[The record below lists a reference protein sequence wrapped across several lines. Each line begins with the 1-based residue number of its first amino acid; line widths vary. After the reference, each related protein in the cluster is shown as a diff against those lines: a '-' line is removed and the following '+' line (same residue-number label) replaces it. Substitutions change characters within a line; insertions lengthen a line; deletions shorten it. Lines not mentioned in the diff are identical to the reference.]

1 MPKPRRYA
9 ILGTGALGGFYGA
22 RLCRAGADVHF
33 LVRSDFEH
41 VQRHGL
47 VIDSKDGDFVLPQVQ
62 AYSDVHEMPRCD
74 VAVVALKATQN
85 HLLPSLLPSVLA
97 DDGVILL
104 MQNGLGGEEEAA
116 KAAPGHVVLGGLCFL
131 CSNKVGPGHIRH
143 LDYGSVRFA
152 EYAADSAPAGIGDR
166 TRAIAQ
172 DFAGAG
178 IQVDIKDDLV
188 LARWQKLVWNV
199 PMSGLSV
206 VLDTDTQAL
215 MADPHTR
222 ALAED
227 IMHEVVAGAR
237 ACGRHIHETFVRKM
251 IDMTLAMAPYR
262 ASMKIDFDE
271 GKPME
276 VEAIYGNPL
285 RAARSAGATLPLV
298 ETLYRQLKF
307 LDAAGRGRFPS
318 DRVSA
323 KPNP

>member
-1 MPKPRRYA
+1 MLKPRRYA

-22 RLCRAGADVHF
+22 RLSHAGADVHF
-33 LVRSDFEH
+33 LLHSDFEH
-41 VQRHGL
+41 VRRHGL
-47 VIDSKDGDFVLPQVQ
+47 VIDSKDGDFVLPEVQ

-85 HLLPSLLPSVLA
+85 HLLPSLLPPVLA
-97 DDGVILL
+97 DGGVVLL

-116 KAAPGHVVLGGLCFL
+116 KAAPGHAVLGGLCFL

-143 LDYGSVRFA
+143 LDYGNVRLA
-152 EYAADSAPAGIGDR
+152 EHAADSGPAGVSDR
-166 TRAIAQ
+166 TRGIAQ
-172 DFAGAG
+172 DFTSAG
-178 IQVDIKDDLV
+178 IQVDIEEDLV

-206 VLDTDTQAL
+206 VLETDTQAL

-237 ACGRHIHETFVRKM
+237 ACGRHVHDSFVKKM

-262 ASMKIDFDE
+262 ASMKVDFDE

-285 RAARSAGATLPLV
+285 RAARSAGAAMPLV

-307 LDAAGRGRFPS
+307 LDY
-318 DRVSA
+318 
-323 KPNP
+323 PNKRDMARRRARSS

>member
-1 MPKPRRYA
+1 MLKPRRYA

-22 RLCRAGADVHF
+22 RLSHAGADVHF
-33 LVRSDFEH
+33 LLHSDFEH
-41 VQRHGL
+41 VRRHGL
-47 VIDSKDGDFVLPQVQ
+47 VIDSKDGDFVLSEVQ
-62 AYSDVHEMPRCD
+62 AYSDVREMPRCD

-85 HLLPSLLPSVLA
+85 HLLPSLLPPVLA
-97 DDGVILL
+97 DGGVVLL

-116 KAAPGHVVLGGLCFL
+116 KAAPGHAVLGGLCFL

-143 LDYGSVRFA
+143 LDYGNVRLA
-152 EYAADSAPAGIGDR
+152 EHAADSGPAGVSDR
-166 TRAIAQ
+166 TRGIAQ
-172 DFAGAG
+172 DFTSAG
-178 IQVDIKDDLV
+178 IQVDIEEDLV

-237 ACGRHIHETFVRKM
+237 ACGRHVHHSFVQKM

-262 ASMKIDFDE
+262 ASMKVDFDE

-285 RAARSAGATLPLV
+285 RAARSAGAAMPLV

-307 LDAAGRGRFPS
+307 LDY
-318 DRVSA
+318 
-323 KPNP
+323 PNKRDMARRRARSS

>member
-1 MPKPRRYA
+1 MSNPRRYA

-22 RLCRAGADVHF
+22 RLSRAGADVHF
-33 LVRSDFEH
+33 LVHSDFEH
-41 VQRHGL
+41 VLRHGL
-47 VIDSKDGDFVLPQVQ
+47 VIDSKDGDFVLPTVQ
-62 AYSDVHEMPRCD
+62 AYHDVREMPRCD
-74 VAVVALKATQN
+74 VVVVALKATQN
-85 HLLPSLLPSVLA
+85 HLLPSLLPPVLA
-97 DDGVILL
+97 DDGVVLL

-116 KAAPGHVVLGGLCFL
+116 RAAPNHGVLAGLCFL

-143 LDYGSVRFA
+143 LDYGTVRFA
-152 EYAADSAPAGIGDR
+152 AYSPDSAPVAASDR
-166 TRAIAQ
+166 MRDIVQ
-172 DFAGAG
+172 DFANAG

-206 VLDTDTQAL
+206 VLDADTQAL

-227 IMHEVVAGAR
+227 IMGEVVAGAR
-237 ACGRHIHETFVRKM
+237 ACGRNIHDNFARKM
-251 IDMTLAMAPYR
+251 IDMTLAMTPYR
-262 ASMKIDFDE
+262 ASMKIDFDD

-285 RAARSAGATLPLV
+285 RIACAAGVAMPLV

-307 LDAAGRGRFPS
+307 LDARATKIS
-318 DRVSA
+318 SSA
-323 KPNP
+323 RP

>member
-1 MPKPRRYA
+1 MEKPRSYA

-33 LVRSDFEH
+33 LLHSDFEH
-41 VQRHGL
+41 VQRQGL
-47 VIDSKDGDFVLPQVQ
+47 VIDSKDGDFVLPRVQ
-62 AYSDVHEMPRCD
+62 AYRDVRDMPPCD

-85 HLLPSLLPSVLA
+85 HLLPSLLPTVLA
-97 DDGVILL
+97 DDGVVLL
-104 MQNGLGGEEEAA
+104 MQNGLGGEEDVAR
-116 KAAPGHVVLGGLCFL
+116 AAPGHAVLAGLCFL

-152 EYAADSAPAGIGDR
+152 EYAADSAPAWVSERMRGV
-166 TRAIAQ
+166 AQ
-172 DFAGAG
+172 DFANAG
-178 IQVDIKDDLV
+178 VQVDIKEDLV

-206 VLDTDTQAL
+206 VLDADTQAL
-215 MADPHTR
+215 MTDPHTR

-237 ACGRHIHETFVRKM
+237 ACGRHIHDSFVRKM
-251 IDMTLAMAPYR
+251 IDMTVAMPPYR
-262 ASMKIDFDE
+262 ASMKIDYDD

-285 RAARSAGATLPLV
+285 RKARTAGAVLPLV

-307 LDAAGRGRFPS
+307 LDDASTR
-318 DRVSA
+318 DIA
-323 KPNP
+323 KLRSRSS